1 MGDPTFPEYPFR
13 HVRPSLLFEVEKWAV
28 VCVNTEEYHREWS
41 LRSGDHEND
50 ECDCDYSFR
59 NGRGT
64 IHHVGCNFLKYV
76 QCGSQIEVLGVCDG
90 VDCDGLPCA
99 TPSFSTGFIL
109 GRHFFEEGWIPTRYL
124 LPFDFIF
131 EENVI
136 QERILRARQV
146 PGHVRL
152 AYLPFSPHFN
162 SHYLHSIRLEHAT
175 IDAITE
181 EIWETDSVGNFKDK
195 TD

>member
-1 MGDPTFPEYPFR
+1 MGPRSRLFTSNIIKVFLHTRAFSGVKGERTSLLPRAAQARARRALSNMSDPTFPEYPFR

-99 TPSFSTGFIL
+99 TPSFNTGFIW

-124 LPFDFIF
+124 LPLDLIF

-136 QERILRARQV
+136 QDRI
-146 PGHVRL
+146 
-152 AYLPFSPHFN
+152 
-162 SHYLHSIRLEHAT
+162 
-175 IDAITE
+175 
-181 EIWETDSVGNFKDK
+181 
-195 TD
+195 